1 VHPSYKRYGKRLC
14 DSSQVAAAA
23 VFLAPREIQHQS
35 LKRGRGYDR
44 EEVDKLLEHVA
55 LSYEQVWQERDEL
68 HARIDKLEG
77 ELKSFCESERY
88 LRETLVTA
96 QRAADDLRS
105 GAERDAERL
114 KSEALADLRQATAEA
129 ELESLR
135 AEIAHAR
142 SLGRKLRL
150 SLRAFLE
157 QALRRIGDGAVQ
169 EAPVE
174 RLADALAPETPT
186 AERQLRL
193 SLPSSERGCADNA
206 CTEGSR
212 SRRPLLRSASPLGL
226 VFLIAAP
233 GRRRAAAG
241 CPCACRS
248 VVGELRALSRAPG
261 ARSARH
267 SRSRRRVHGAER
279 AYLSRGFMRS
289 RAFAGGSRRGTR
301 TSS

>member
-1 VHPSYKRYGKRLC
+1 
-14 DSSQVAAAA
+14 

-68 HARIDKLEG
+68 RARIDKLEG
-77 ELKSFCESERY
+77 ELKSFRESERY
-88 LRETLVTA
+88 LRDTLVTA

-105 GAERDAERL
+105 AERDAERL
-114 KSEALADLRQATAEA
+114 KSEALADLRQAAAEA
-129 ELESLR
+129 ELELESLR

-157 QALRRIGDGAVQ
+157 QALRRIEDGTVQ
-169 EAPVE
+169 GAPVE

-212 SRRPLLRSASPLGL
+212 SRRPLLRSASP
-226 VFLIAAP
+226 P
-233 GRRRAAAG
+233 RA
-241 CPCACRS
+241 C
-248 VVGELRALSRAPG
+248 
-261 ARSARH
+261 ARSNGTDMTCLE
-267 SRSRRRVHGAER
+267 VTVP
-279 AYLSRGFMRS
+279 
-289 RAFAGGSRRGTR
+289 AG
-301 TSS
+301 